1 VVTPEQWLVQAQQ
14 LLAQARGQ
22 AMPVFIEGHGSKAF
36 YGNARPVQSL
46 RLSTAD
52 YSGIVNYDPT
62 ELVVVARAGTPI
74 VVLEAALA
82 EQGQC
87 LAFEPPRFGP
97 DRSGTVGG
105 MVATGLSGPARL
117 SAGSCRDALL
127 GMTVLNSSGEC
138 LRFGGTVMKNV
149 AGYDMTRLHAGA
161 LGTLGV
167 ILDVAIKVLPRPTS
181 SLTVSASMDQASA
194 LSQTSAWLAQ
204 PLPIAATAWL
214 PSGELILRL
223 AGARA
228 AVESAADR
236 FEREMGSSRLRRWG
250 EPEAISFWD
259 SLRDQTHPFFS
270 APANGASLWRISVA
284 PTSPVLSIKGGAKQR
299 EPLIEWGGGQRW
311 LWSDAE
317 AAEVR
322 QAAFAQGGHATRFR
336 ATGPQIDAFTP
347 VSGILHDIHSRLKAE
362 LDPHGLLEPG
372 RLYQGI

>member
-1 VVTPEQWLVQAQQ
+1 MVTPEQWLVQAQQ

-181 SLTVSASMDQASA
+181 SLTVSVSMDQASA

-204 PLPIAATAWL
+204 PLPIAATVWL

-228 AVESAADR
+228 AVESAA
-236 FEREMGSSRLRRWG
+236 
-250 EPEAISFWD
+250 
-259 SLRDQTHPFFS
+259 
-270 APANGASLWRISVA
+270 
-284 PTSPVLSIKGGAKQR
+284 
-299 EPLIEWGGGQRW
+299 
-311 LWSDAE
+311 
-317 AAEVR
+317 
-322 QAAFAQGGHATRFR
+322 
-336 ATGPQIDAFTP
+336 
-347 VSGILHDIHSRLKAE
+347 
-362 LDPHGLLEPG
+362 
-372 RLYQGI
+372 